1 MPVRLRFLPLVLAV
15 LGAMLVV
22 GAPPTGVAQ
31 TPPPST
37 FEVIKVAQLNA
48 MIKKGAP
55 AQIIDVR
62 SKPEYLERHIKG
74 AVSISLDTLDARA
87 TEVQRK
93 GLVVVYCACPHHL
106 SSLAYG
112 KLYQLGYRNVKVLDE
127 GLPGWVQA
135 GLPTEGSQAKG
146 PFVPH
151 GDETYRAVGVEP
163 PSRTTQ

>member
-1 MPVRLRFLPLVLAV
+1 MTVRLRLAPLLLALLAV
-15 LGAMLVV
+15 LIV
-22 GAPPTGVAQ
+22 
-31 TPPPST
+31 PPSSRPVRAQQGPPAT
-37 FEVIKVAQLNA
+37 FEVIKVAQLSA
-48 MIKKGAP
+48 LLRKGTP
-55 AQIIDVR
+55 VQIIDVR
-62 SKPEYLERHIKG
+62 SRPEYLERHIKG
-74 AVSISLDTLDARA
+74 AISISLDTLELRVGEVAR
-87 TEVQRK
+87 Q

-112 KLYQLGYRNVKVLDE
+112 KLYAIGYRNVKVLDE

-163 PSRTTQ
+163 PPHRTQ

>member
-1 MPVRLRFLPLVLAV
+1 MTVRLGFLSLMLVV

-22 GAPPTGVAQ
+22 GAPPEGVAQ

-48 MIKKGAP
+48 LLKKGAR

-74 AVSISLDTLDARA
+74 SVSISLDTLEARA
-87 TEVQRK
+87 AEVSRN

>member
-1 MPVRLRFLPLVLAV
+1 MTVRRRLAPLLLALLAAAV
-15 LGAMLVV
+15 LSGASR
-22 GAPPTGVAQ
+22 GAGAQ
-31 TPPPST
+31 QPQPS

-48 MIKKGAP
+48 LLKKGTP

-62 SKPEYLERHIKG
+62 SRPEYLERHIKG
-74 AVSISLDTLDARA
+74 AVSISLDTLELRA
-87 TEVQRK
+87 GEVSRQ

-106 SSLAYG
+106 ASLAYG
-112 KLYQLGYRNVKVLDE
+112 KLQGMGYRNVKVLDE

-163 PSRTTQ
+163 PARTTQ

>member
-1 MPVRLRFLPLVLAV
+1 MPVRRRFLPLVLAV
-15 LGAMLVV
+15 VSAMLVV
-22 GAPPTGVAQ
+22 GAPPAGVAQ

-74 AVSISLDTLDARA
+74 AVSISLDTLEARA
-87 TEVQRK
+87 SEVSRK
-93 GLVVVYCACPHHL
+93 DLVVVYCACPHHL
-106 SSLAYG
+106 ASLAYG
-112 KLYQLGYRNVKVLDE
+112 KQLGYRNMKVLDE

>member
-1 MPVRLRFLPLVLAV
+1 M
-15 LGAMLVV
+15 
-22 GAPPTGVAQ
+22 
-31 TPPPST
+31 
-37 FEVIKVAQLNA
+37 
-48 MIKKGAP
+48 
-55 AQIIDVR
+55 R

-74 AVSISLDTLDARA
+74 AVSISLDTLEARA
-87 TEVQRK
+87 SEVSRK
-93 GLVVVYCACPHHL
+93 DLVVVYCACPHHL
-106 SSLAYG
+106 ASLAYG

>member
-1 MPVRLRFLPLVLAV
+1 MTVRRRFLPPVLAV
-15 LGAMLVV
+15 LGALLLAGV
-22 GAPPTGVAQ
+22 PSTGVAQ
-31 TPPPST
+31 TPPPAT

-48 MIKKGAP
+48 LIRKGAP

-74 AVSISLDTLDARA
+74 AVSISLDTLEARA
-87 TEVQRK
+87 NEVPRQ

-106 SSLAYG
+106 ASLAYA
-112 KLYQLGYRNVKVLDE
+112 KLYSLGYRNVKVLDE

-163 PSRTTQ
+163 PSRATQ